1 MLRITSNSLAT
12 RLTTDLTRLSSN
24 QSRLTQ
30 QMASGKRLVDA
41 SDDVPATGRVMSYES
56 EKRMLQQFE
65 RNAQRGLTD
74 IAVSSTALTAI
85 NKIAGQVF
93 NLAPAASA
101 SGDPSQHA
109 AIATQINGLME
120 QAVSL
125 ANTQVNGNYLFGG
138 EESGTAPFTTTR
150 DPGTGQIT
158 AVTYG
163 GTVGAAPLID
173 VSDGAQVATTNSGA
187 QNQQLESFLNNLVA
201 LRDAVAINDKPTIA
215 TTQNTL
221 GDDED
226 NIVNMASTLATSQF
240 RIEVTRT
247 QNTTRFNQLA
257 NLSGGETDIDL
268 AETIVKYQTSD
279 RSYQAA
285 LAAGAKMMQRSL
297 LDYI

>member
-1 MLRITSNSLAT
+1 MPGCPNNVFELNADTSA
-12 RLTTDLTRLSSN
+12 
-24 QSRLTQ
+24 
-30 QMASGKRLVDA
+30 
-41 SDDVPATGRVMSYES
+41 
-56 EKRMLQQFE
+56 
-65 RNAQRGLTD
+65 
-74 IAVSSTALTAI
+74 
-85 NKIAGQVF
+85 
-93 NLAPAASA
+93 
-101 SGDPSQHA
+101 
-109 AIATQINGLME
+109 
-120 QAVSL
+120 
-125 ANTQVNGNYLFGG
+125 
-138 EESGTAPFTTTR
+138 
-150 DPGTGQIT
+150 
-158 AVTYG
+158 